1 MQVMIDNYQPWS
13 ADKIDLQ
20 VDPVYLPCCEERS
33 VMVQVGL
40 ALLEDALT
48 PIFVY
53 LWRDERN
60 IFLRRQSELWKF
72 GKTLNYL
79 QLGLTPIFESDTL

>member
-1 MQVMIDNYQPWS
+1 MIDNYQPWS
-13 ADKIDLQ
+13 GEKIDLQ
-20 VDPVYLPCCEERS
+20 VDPVYLPCSEERS

-40 ALLEDALT
+40 ALLEDTLT
-48 PIFVY
+48 PILVY

-72 GKTLNYL
+72 GRKLLYL
-79 QLGLTPIFESDTL
+79 PIGLTPVARSCF

>member
-1 MQVMIDNYQPWS
+1 MVIDNYQPWS

-20 VDPVYLPCCEERS
+20 VDPVYLPCSEERS

-72 GKTLNYL
+72 GRKLNY
-79 QLGLTPIFESDTL
+79 FESDISDIFKIL